1 MGALA
6 TDWLGR
12 YGVNGGYGGY
22 GVCAGVREEW
32 LSVGPRFSPLIP
44 VFYRFSRQSR
54 RDGRTRN
61 GLAGE
66 LGILGVL
73 GLLGALSVFC
83 AGVSGEKPL
92 RTALSL
98 PALSQYS

>member
-1 MGALA
+1 MQKTRFDRDSCTEFAPGCAK
-6 TDWLGR
+6 
-12 YGVNGGYGGY
+12 NG
-22 GVCAGVREEW
+22 
-32 LSVGPRFSPLIP
+32 SPVGSRFSPLIP
-44 VFYRFSRQSR
+44 VSFRFSRLSR

-73 GLLGALSVFC
+73 GLLGALGAFC

-92 RTALSL
+92 RTALSV